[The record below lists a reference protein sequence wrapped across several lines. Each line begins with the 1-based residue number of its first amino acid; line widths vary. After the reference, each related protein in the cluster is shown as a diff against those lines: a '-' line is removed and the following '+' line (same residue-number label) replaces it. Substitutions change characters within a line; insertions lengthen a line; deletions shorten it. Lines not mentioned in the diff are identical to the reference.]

1 MTQTQETAS
10 TTPSLPTEQQEEKPA
25 TSIAS
30 AKFQQHRVLTVGDGN
45 FSYSLALA
53 KQHNRQDND
62 TILQLTATSY
72 DSYDELV
79 AKYPECKRICA
90 QLKELGASVLHRVD
104 ATNIRESLV
113 AAGAEQLKFDAVV
126 FNHPHCGEENVRR
139 HQSLLSHFYASA
151 LEVLQGNEEDEES
164 GILLTL
170 AEGQPERWQAVERG
184 LKAGLRLHRQIDD
197 VDNDEVFGLVYERK
211 RHQNG
216 KSFHQVTLH
225 GERKKQ
231 ASTLFIFRRQKATE
245 AENKVTTTAPVVS
258 VEENMPVSRKRKAES
273 ELPLGFACTQCERSF
288 KSAQGLRTHVHMVH
302 ELESG
307 ATKKILLPCEFCDR
321 TFKKEDAR
329 RQHQLAKHGKDPLI
343 KPDCMKVSKVIAA
356 LVVMC
361 VALLTPAASSKG
373 ITDVVGDSTNRHL
386 RQESAQFASK
396 PKETGAKKDSTNP
409 LQRRDQ
415 ALVSAH
421 RVYDPVSGLACALVG
436 ECMAC
441 PTSEK
446 DESFCRETGYRQEL
460 DCPRPKDPKDAELLT
475 KPEDERETRFKACSP
490 ADTARPG
497 VAVVKFEA
505 MMSVILAV
513 SVILL
518 RRERGKHMSSFDMRK
533 DPRQRTGLLGSG
545 ASSDKGTD

>member
-1 MTQTQETAS
+1 MTQTQEIAS

-126 FNHPHCGEENVRR
+126 FNHPHCGEENVHR

-151 LEVLQGNEEDEES
+151 LGVLQGNEEDEES

-307 ATKKILLPCEFCDR
+307 ATKKVQLPCEFCDR

-343 KPDCMKVSKVIAA
+343 KPDWYENQQTATTTEASGSNDTSA
-356 LVVMC
+356 
-361 VALLTPAASSKG
+361 PAAAAP
-373 ITDVVGDSTNRHL
+373 STTAHSEPKSCSICHLSFTSTEDFDAHWQKLQPRAAAKRKCTTCSREFDEERAL
-386 RQESAQFASK
+386 RQHQNFCSQN
-396 PKETGAKKDSTNP
+396 T
-409 LQRRDQ
+409 RR
-415 ALVSAH
+415 
-421 RVYDPVSGLACALVG
+421 
-436 ECMAC
+436 
-441 PTSEK
+441 
-446 DESFCRETGYRQEL
+446 
-460 DCPRPKDPKDAELLT
+460 
-475 KPEDERETRFKACSP
+475 
-490 ADTARPG
+490 
-497 VAVVKFEA
+497 
-505 MMSVILAV
+505 
-513 SVILL
+513 
-518 RRERGKHMSSFDMRK
+518 
-533 DPRQRTGLLGSG
+533 
-545 ASSDKGTD
+545 